1 LTGEWEY
8 ETGKIFLLSKN
19 TVLRN
24 EELMPGKIVQDRGV
38 VVTGI
43 GIITALGLDAESNWE
58 NLLGGVPGVTAV
70 ERIDVSKLACRVAA
84 QVYDFDPKKYIDFKA
99 ARRMDRF
106 SQFGVKASM
115 DAVSDSGLV
124 IDESNAHR
132 VGVIVGSGVGGIET
146 FEKQHTIMLERGGN
160 RVSPFL
166 IPMMIPN
173 MAAAHVSIASGAKG
187 PVSATSTAC
196 AAGSNA
202 IGDAFEI
209 IKRGLAE
216 VMIAGGSEAAV
227 TPMGMAGFSNM
238 NAMSGRNED
247 PGGASR
253 PFDRDRDGFV
263 MGEGAGI
270 VILEELEHALSRG
283 ARIYGEMFG
292 YGMSGEAFHITA
304 LEESGT
310 NVARCMSMCLEEG
323 NIEKEDVDYVNAHGT
338 GTPLNDII
346 ETAAIKL
353 CFGRH
358 AYKLNVSSTKSMT
371 GHCLGAS
378 GAIEAAVSI
387 LAVKNDMIPP
397 TINLYEPDRA
407 CDLDYTPLVKKNREI
422 KVAISNSMG
431 FGGHNVTL
439 GFKKYD
445 G

>member
-1 LTGEWEY
+1 
-8 ETGKIFLLSKN
+8 
-19 TVLRN
+19 
-24 EELMPGKIVQDRGV
+24 MVQKRRV
-38 VVTGI
+38 VVTGM
-43 GIITALGLDAESNWE
+43 GIITALGLDVESNWE
-58 NLLGGVPGVTAV
+58 NLVKGVPGVTAV
-70 ERIDVSKLACRVAA
+70 ERIDVSKISCRIAA
-84 QVYDFDPKKYIDFKA
+84 QIYDFDPKKYIDFKA

-106 SQFGVKASM
+106 SQFAVKASM
-115 DAVSDSGLV
+115 DAISDSGLIV
-124 IDESNAHR
+124 AEGNAHR
-132 VGVIVGSGVGGIET
+132 IGVMVGSGVGGIGT
-146 FEKQHTIMLERGGN
+146 FEKQHIRLLEKGGD

-202 IGDAFEI
+202 IGDAFEVI
-209 IKRGLAE
+209 RRGLAD

-227 TPMGMAGFSNM
+227 TPMGMSGFSNM

-247 PGGASR
+247 PRGASR

-270 VILEELEHALSRG
+270 IILEELDHALSRG
-283 ARIYGEMFG
+283 AGIYAEIFG

-310 NVARCMSMCLEEG
+310 NVARCMSICLEEG
-323 NIEKEDVDYVNAHGT
+323 NISREDVDYINAHGT
-338 GTPLNDII
+338 ATPLNDII
-346 ETAAIKL
+346 ETEAIKL

-358 AYKLNVSSTKSMT
+358 AYELNVSSTKSMT

-378 GAIEAAVSI
+378 GAIEAVASI
-387 LAVKNDMIPP
+387 LSVKNDMIPP
-397 TINLYEPDRA
+397 TINLDEPDSA
-407 CDLDYTPLVKKNREI
+407 CDLDYTALVKKKR
-422 KVAISNSMG
+422 KVGVAISNSMG

>member
-1 LTGEWEY
+1 
-8 ETGKIFLLSKN
+8 
-19 TVLRN
+19 
-24 EELMPGKIVQDRGV
+24 MPEKMVQKRRV
-38 VVTGI
+38 VVTGM
-43 GIITALGLDAESNWE
+43 GIITALGLDVESNWE
-58 NLLGGVPGVTAV
+58 NLVKGVPGVTAV
-70 ERIDVSKLACRVAA
+70 ERIDVSKISCRIAA
-84 QVYDFDPKKYIDFKA
+84 QIYDFDPKKYIDFKA

-106 SQFGVKASM
+106 SQFAVKASM
-115 DAVSDSGLV
+115 DAISDSGLIV
-124 IDESNAHR
+124 AEGNAHR
-132 VGVIVGSGVGGIET
+132 IGVMVGSGVGGIGT
-146 FEKQHTIMLERGGN
+146 FEKQHIRLLEKGGD

-202 IGDAFEI
+202 IGDAFEVI
-209 IKRGLAE
+209 RRGLAD

-227 TPMGMAGFSNM
+227 TPMGMSGFSNM

-247 PGGASR
+247 PRGASR

-270 VILEELEHALSRG
+270 IILEELDHALSRG
-283 ARIYGEMFG
+283 AGIYAEIFG

-310 NVARCMSMCLEEG
+310 NVARCMSICLEEG
-323 NIEKEDVDYVNAHGT
+323 NISREDVDYINAHGT
-338 GTPLNDII
+338 ATPLNDII
-346 ETAAIKL
+346 ETEAIKL

-358 AYKLNVSSTKSMT
+358 AYELNVSSTKSMT

-378 GAIEAAVSI
+378 GAIEAVASI
-387 LAVKNDMIPP
+387 LSVKNDMIPP
-397 TINLYEPDRA
+397 TINLDEPDSA
-407 CDLDYTPLVKKNREI
+407 CDLDYTALVKKKR
-422 KVAISNSMG
+422 KVGVAISNSMG